1 LAEQDNTS
9 GGANTNRM
17 SYTAGGQLYFSY
29 VWSGVNLPKR
39 YNYTWNWYDGEGRRI
54 IAHSRNGTGDVT
66 AATAPDSGIRTFYV
80 YDGSDVALAIVNG
93 SPGTWA
99 IRQRYLNG
107 GLDHQL
113 AMRTRQG
120 ATGYPKTLALISDYQ
135 GSLIG
140 AFNTSGVI
148 DPQVVNFKADPFG
161 TVTQAFDQYDGPVNP
176 EVGYTG
182 AATTNSTAGFVYL
195 RNRWYDPQTGR
206 FLTQDPIGLAGGVNL
221 YAYAGNNPIT
231 FSDPFGLCP
240 PCGEDIAIA
249 LGIFVA
255 NHAGAIGEA
264 LHNIGRQFSD
274 PQFVAQN
281 QLFLAMAPFA
291 GGLSDEFE
299 GESSGV
305 GESGGESE
313 ISQEPTGAHSTFGT
327 DQGTGKVTHYETKQ
341 LQTNPQNP
349 NKWETVKR
357 YDGTGKPHFN
367 KKTGDY
373 VPTPH
378 VHDPTV
384 PGGVRPAGTEEIP
397 R

>member
-221 YAYAGNNPIT
+221 YAYAGNNPIA
-231 FSDPFGLCP
+231 FGDPFGLCP
-240 PCGEDIAIA
+240 HSPCKDPPPAPARNGPSISELSQQEEFLRRNAVLLAIA
-249 LGIFVA
+249 PFLGGVLEAAEESAGNIESQAEEGIAPKAGVGATQPQSRYIPASVA
-255 NHAGAIGEA
+255 DAALAENPTRTCPFCKMPGTATTLDHAW
-264 LHNIGRQFSD
+264 
-274 PQFVAQN
+274 
-281 QLFLAMAPFA
+281 PFA
-291 GGLSDEFE
+291 KGG
-299 GESSGV
+299 SSTDILNIQLACPHCNASKGIGLYPKTPPPSYV
-305 GESGGESE
+305 G
-313 ISQEPTGAHSTFGT
+313 PW
-327 DQGTGKVTHYETKQ
+327 
-341 LQTNPQNP
+341 P
-349 NKWETVKR
+349 
-357 YDGTGKPHFN
+357 PHF
-367 KKTGDY
+367 
-373 VPTPH
+373 
-378 VHDPTV
+378 
-384 PGGVRPAGTEEIP
+384 
-397 R
+397 